1 MLVPY
6 VNILLQICFYLTQ
19 LSLWIKT
26 VMTLLLMISDFLN
39 NFYETSF
46 RVILDISLL

>member
-19 LSLWIKT
+19 LSLDKD
-26 VMTLLLMISDFLN
+26 SYDPAAD
-39 NFYETSF
+39 
-46 RVILDISLL
+46 DIWFFK